1 MVPPSAR
8 SSLLFIARYGE
19 RLTGADLSGGAS
31 MQGVHG
37 GTGRVCALLLT
48 FLSASNDRPQ
58 AMTQLQTG
66 HEVLISSLSCD
77 KNAATNPS
85 TPGLSANRKQSGF
98 HGAISP
104 DKSASREQWVIH
116 CKRVSHS

>member
-19 RLTGADLSGGAS
+19 RLTGADLSGVAS
-31 MQGVHG
+31 MQGFHG

-66 HEVLISSLSCD
+66 HEVRISSLSCD

-85 TPGLSANRKQSGF
+85 TPGLSATLNGRIARQ
-98 HGAISP
+98 P
-104 DKSASREQWVIH
+104 DARAAYVRTVRTGQVA
-116 CKRVSHS
+116 CVTT